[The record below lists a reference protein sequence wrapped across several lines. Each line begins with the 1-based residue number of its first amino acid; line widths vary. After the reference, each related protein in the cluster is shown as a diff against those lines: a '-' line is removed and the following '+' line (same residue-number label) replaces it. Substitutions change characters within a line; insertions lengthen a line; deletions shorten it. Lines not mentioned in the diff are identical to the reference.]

1 MVANVFN
8 PNTQE
13 AKIGGWEILRTAWIK
28 SETYKW
34 ELPEISCDCSVN
46 FSGIKWYKKVG
57 RLQRPQSNFSWLIF
71 RSLKRHILP
80 SSIPDLML
88 GPLNYLEYI
97 NRHPCFQPM
106 KRLRMLSA
114 SQTYSRLCHLLCLA
128 TWSFHLCVWNCV
140 HLWLSLFCF
149 YKKFT

>member
-46 FSGIKWYKKVG
+46 FSGIKRLEGYKDHS
-57 RLQRPQSNFSWLIF
+57 QIF
-71 RSLKRHILP
+71 LA
-80 SSIPDLML
+80 
-88 GPLNYLEYI
+88 
-97 NRHPCFQPM
+97 HP
-106 KRLRMLSA
+106 
-114 SQTYSRLCHLLCLA
+114 
-128 TWSFHLCVWNCV
+128 
-140 HLWLSLFCF
+140 
-149 YKKFT
+149 